1 MDTIQ
6 ISIICSS
13 ALLSLIAVLR
23 VCYSS
28 KCSRVQLGSCLDIHR
43 ETGQEN
49 TDINLSMSSTPHPV
63 HNNIV

>member
-1 MDTIQ
+1 MDIIQ
-6 ISIICSS
+6 ISIICST
-13 ALLSLIAVLR
+13 SLIGLLAILR

-49 TDINLSMSSTPHPV
+49 TDINLSTNGTPHPV
-63 HNNIV
+63 HNIV